1 MTQIPPSGAI
11 GRQSASARTGTP
23 KAGPQD
29 DPRAVRQ
36 DVRQAGP
43 QAGPPGPE
51 AAGTGGA
58 ARGAADG
65 AANGAAPWRALAL
78 VLVGAFMAVLDTFI
92 VLVAA
97 PALQADLHATAADVQ
112 LVLAGYQLTYALALI
127 TGARLGDR
135 FGRRR
140 LFMTGMALFTLAS
153 VGCALA
159 PGAGSLIA
167 ARLVQGL
174 GAAAMF
180 PQVFAVIQVLI
191 PAGKRPKAFGALGA
205 VIGMATMSGQ
215 LIGGVLIS
223 ADLFGSS
230 WRPVFWVNVPVGV
243 VTLLLAGLFLPET
256 RAPRARRLDLPGAAV
271 LTVALFLLVVPLV
284 EGRAYGWP
292 LWTWLSLAASV
303 PAFALLCLVERRVEA
318 AGGTP
323 LVRLG
328 LLGERPFAV
337 GMTLVVLTYAG
348 INSLFLV
355 LSLTLQDGLRRDA
368 LGAGL
373 VYTPFAVAFFLTSLL
388 AGRLARHGRRV
399 LRIGALTG
407 AVGFVGTIVLA
418 LGAGAELSAWELV
431 PPLLLVGAGNGLLV
445 TPLLNAVLGN
455 VGPEDVGMAS
465 GVLSTGQQ
473 IGGAVGV
480 ALVGILYYG
489 ALGGAAHNDTRAYGQ
504 ALAAALLLN
513 VVLAAA
519 ISALLPLLPDAARR
533 RAQAPPS
540 RA

>member
-388 AGRLARHGRRV
+388 AAGSPATAAVCCGSAR
-399 LRIGALTG
+399 
-407 AVGFVGTIVLA
+407 
-418 LGAGAELSAWELV
+418 
-431 PPLLLVGAGNGLLV
+431 
-445 TPLLNAVLGN
+445 
-455 VGPEDVGMAS
+455 
-465 GVLSTGQQ
+465 
-473 IGGAVGV
+473 
-480 ALVGILYYG
+480 
-489 ALGGAAHNDTRAYGQ
+489 
-504 ALAAALLLN
+504 
-513 VVLAAA
+513 
-519 ISALLPLLPDAARR
+519 
-533 RAQAPPS
+533 
-540 RA
+540 

>member
-1 MTQIPPSGAI
+1 MTQ
-11 GRQSASARTGTP
+11 TP
-23 KAGPQD
+23 TS
-29 DPRAVRQ
+29 
-36 DVRQAGP
+36 
-43 QAGPPGPE
+43 
-51 AAGTGGA
+51 GTGGRQA
-58 ARGAADG
+58 APVRTTAPEAGQRAGRHAG
-65 AANGAAPWRALAL
+65 RRARSQAGLPTRPQPRPQTATAGGAAPWRALAL

-97 PALQADLHATAADVQ
+97 PAIQTDLHSSAADVQ
-112 LVLAGYQLTYALALI
+112 LILAGYQLTYAMALI

-135 FGRRR
+135 FGRKR
-140 LFMTGMALFTLAS
+140 LFMTGMALFTLSS

-159 PGAGSLIA
+159 PGSGSLIA

-174 GAAAMF
+174 SAAAMF
-180 PQVFAVIQVLI
+180 PQVFAVIQVLV
-191 PAGKRPKAFGALGA
+191 PAGERPKAFGALGA

-243 VTLLLAGLFLPET
+243 VTLLLAGVFLPET
-256 RAPRARRLDLPGAAV
+256 RAPEARRLDLPGAVV

-284 EGRAYGWP
+284 EGRSYGWP
-292 LWTWLSLAASV
+292 LWTWLCLAGSV
-303 PAFALLCLVERRVEA
+303 PAFAGFCLVERRVAA

-328 LLGERPFAV
+328 LLAERPFAV
-337 GMTLVVLTYAG
+337 GTALVVLTYAG

-355 LSLTLQDGLRRDA
+355 LSLTLQDGLGRDA

-373 VYTPFAVAFFLTSLL
+373 VYTPFAVAFFAASLI
-388 AGRLARHGRRV
+388 AGRLARYGRHV
-399 LRIGALTG
+399 LQLGAVTG
-407 AVGFVGTIVLA
+407 AVGFVGTIA
-418 LGAGAELSAWELV
+418 LILDAGATLTAWELV
-431 PPLLLVGAGNGLLV
+431 PTLLLVGAGNGLLV

-455 VGPEDVGMAS
+455 VGPEEVGMAS

-489 ALGGAAHNDTRAYGQ
+489 ALDGAAQHDTGAYGQ
-504 ALAAALLLN
+504 ALAAALVLN

-519 ISALLPLLPDAARR
+519 ISALLPFLPKAAGRR
-533 RAQAPPS
+533 T
-540 RA
+540 

>member
-1 MTQIPPSGAI
+1 MTQTPPS
-11 GRQSASARTGTP
+11 QSTA
-23 KAGPQD
+23 AGPT
-29 DPRAVRQ
+29 PY
-36 DVRQAGP
+36 GP
-43 QAGPPGPE
+43 TSA
-51 AAGTGGA
+51 
-58 ARGAADG
+58 
-65 AANGAAPWRALAL
+65 AAPWRALSL

-97 PALQADLHATAADVQ
+97 PAVQADLHASAADVQ

-135 FGRRR
+135 YGRKR
-140 LFMTGMALFTLAS
+140 LFMAGMALFTLAS

-159 PGAGSLIA
+159 PASGSLIA

-191 PAGKRPKAFGALGA
+191 PAGRRPRAFGALGA
-205 VIGMATMSGQ
+205 VIGMATLSGQ

-243 VTLLLAGLFLPET
+243 VTLLLAGPFLPET
-256 RAPRARRLDLPGAAV
+256 RAPRARRLDLPGAAA
-271 LTVALFLLVVPLV
+271 LTVALVLLVVPLI

-292 LWTWLSLAASV
+292 LWTWLGLAACV
-303 PAFALLCLVERRVEA
+303 PAFAVFCLVERRVAA
-318 AGGTP
+318 AGGAP

-337 GMTLVVLTYAG
+337 GMSLVVLTYAG

-355 LSLTLQDGLRRDA
+355 LSLTLQDGLGRDA

-373 VYTPFAVAFFLTSLL
+373 VYTPFAVAFFATSLL

-399 LRIGALTG
+399 LRLGALTG
-407 AVGFVGTIVLA
+407 AAGFLGTIALT
-418 LGAGAELSAWELV
+418 LGAGASLTAWELV
-431 PPLLLVGAGNGLLV
+431 PTLLLVGAGNGLLV
-445 TPLLNAVLGN
+445 TPLLGAVLAT

-489 ALGGAAHNDTRAYGQ
+489 ALGGAAHHDVPAYGH
-504 ALAAALLLN
+504 AFAAALVLN

-519 ISALLPLLPDAARR
+519 ISALLPRLPDAAG
-533 RAQAPPS
+533 AA
-540 RA
+540 